1 LPEREK
7 TLSSRRVYQG
17 RAVSVRVDEVEMP
30 SGRRSTREV
39 VEHHDAVVV
48 VPLDDE
54 GGVYL
59 VRQFRQAVEKHL
71 LELPAGGIEP
81 GEAPEACVVREL
93 REEIGMR
100 PGRVERLGGF
110 YSAPGFCTEY
120 LHLFLAKGL
129 KPDRLP
135 AEDAEVIEVVRVSLK
150 EIPRLIASGEIE
162 DSKSIAGL
170 LLFLSAGHPQPGAK
184 DRRPGS

>member
-1 LPEREK
+1 LLKREK

-17 RAVSVRVDEVEMP
+17 RAVGLRMDEVEMP
-30 SGRRSTREV
+30 SGRRTAREV
-39 VEHHDAVVV
+39 VEHPDAVVA
-48 VPLDDE
+48 VPLDNE
-54 GGVYL
+54 GRVFL
-59 VRQFRQAVEKHL
+59 VRQFRQAVDRHL

-93 REEIGMR
+93 REELGMR

-120 LHLFLAKGL
+120 LHLFLARDL

-135 AEDAEVIEVVRVSLK
+135 AEDAEVIEVVRVALK
-150 EIPRLIASGEIE
+150 EILRLIASGEIE
-162 DSKSIAGL
+162 DAKSIAGL
-170 LLFLSAGHPQPGAK
+170 LLVCC
-184 DRRPGS
+184 GSV